1 MQRDQLLHP
10 HKLSAPHTR
19 KHYTVNYMRTHTH
32 THTHLYTTQGHV
44 CTKNKLHVTT
54 LVYPQGHM
62 CTKTNYMSPHLYKPL
77 KGICVYKKNKLHVT
91 KYINPVEQNT
101 LTHSITLRIR
111 EYTHTDILTYNIQPF
126 TSLLQ
131 FPSASSLI

>member
-1 MQRDQLLHP
+1 MLSSHPCICNMQRDQLLHP

-77 KGICVYKKNKLHVT
+77 KGICVYKKKQTTCHQIHQSCRA
-91 KYINPVEQNT
+91 K
-101 LTHSITLRIR
+101 
-111 EYTHTDILTYNIQPF
+111 HTDTQYHIINKRIYTYRHTYI
-126 TSLLQ
+126 
-131 FPSASSLI
+131 